1 MRHDGVPCALPRQ
14 SNESGIIPQHIV
26 AQSRATAV
34 LLFVFMALCSGLCP
48 EANAAQRDRSNKPL
62 PAPLL
67 PAEAWNVVLPSPAS
81 AAGALDAERVYIPLQ
96 SGQLV
101 ALNRE
106 TGVTE
111 WSLELELV
119 GTDDPR
125 WRPLHGNYA

>member
-26 AQSRATAV
+26 ARSRATYAL
-34 LLFVFMALCSGLCP
+34 LLFVALSSGLCP

-67 PAEAWNVVLPSPAS
+67 PAEEAWNVVLPSPAS

-96 SGQLV
+96 SGLSWLRSIEKPASPSGMSRSRARGHQ
-101 ALNRE
+101 
-106 TGVTE
+106 
-111 WSLELELV
+111 
-119 GTDDPR
+119 
-125 WRPLHGNYA
+125 